1 MGFPRTR
8 DHLTTAEPAE
18 TDQDVGDDVL
28 VARAQRDHRAFA
40 ALYDRYFAGV
50 YGYCLSEL
58 RDPEA
63 AADAASLTF
72 LRALAAL
79 HRYRPQSRFRSW
91 LFAIAHNILLDA
103 RRREHP
109 IAPLTVEMILVDP
122 SPRPEEHAI
131 MKLEVERLEEALAQL
146 PEDDRR
152 VLELRR
158 AGLRGQEIGEV
169 LGIGHAAARQRQAR
183 ALDRLRHI
191 LRDAAGATENE
202 VSRGA

>member
-1 MGFPRTR
+1 MPAQTR
-8 DHLTTAEPAE
+8 PSPTTSSWRNPSG
-18 TDQDVGDDVL
+18 T
-28 VARAQRDHRAFA
+28 HRSFA
-40 ALYDRYFAGV
+40 ALYDRYFAGI

-79 HRYRPQSRFRSW
+79 HRYRPHDRFRSW

-103 RRREHP
+103 RRHERP
-109 IAPLTVEMILVDP
+109 LASLTVEMVLIDP
-122 SPRPEEHAI
+122 APRPEEHAI
-131 MKLEVERLEEALAQL
+131 MRLEMERLEEALAQL

-169 LGIGHAAARQRQAR
+169 LGIGHTAARQRQAR
-183 ALDRLRHI
+183 ALDRLRRI
-191 LRDAAGATENE
+191 LGASADTNENE
-202 VSRGA
+202 VSRGS